1 MKRESWAAL
10 TLGLVLAYGC
20 AEPEEL
26 DNIRIITLGASN
38 SGDDAGVQ
46 PGAGGTG
53 GDPQGGQGG
62 TGPAP
67 AQGGTGGTGPAP
79 STGGTGGTPGT
90 GGTGGA
96 PGTGGTAGAPGA
108 GGTAP
113 GAGGTAPV
121 VAGNCVETG
130 DVSVFYTEG
139 AAATTQNIR
148 MTLAIRHGGA
158 ANAFPLSDLVVR
170 YWFGDDGLG
179 GFVGQSFYA
188 QANGG
193 ANLTANV
200 TTEFGSELGSAYID
214 IGFNATADV
223 GAGVDQLQMDIHADP
238 YANFDQSNDFSFV
251 ADATNVVNENITAYV
266 DGVQV
271 FGCTP
276 PAQ

>member
-20 AEPEEL
+20 AEAEPL
-26 DNIRIITLGASN
+26 GNVFIRDLNPDGGIAIPS
-38 SGDDAGVQ
+38 
-46 PGAGGTG
+46 AGGTG
-53 GDPQGGQGG
+53 GDPQGQGG

-67 AQGGTGGTGPAP
+67 GSGGTGGAGGTGAAP
-79 STGGTGGTPGT
+79 TTGGTGGTPGT

-96 PGTGGTAGAPGA
+96 PGTGGTGGAPGT
-108 GGTAP
+108 GGTGT

-130 DVSVFYTEG
+130 DISVFYSE
-139 AAATTQNIR
+139 AANAQTQNIR
-148 MTLAIRHGGA
+148 MTLAVRNDGA
-158 ANAFPLSDLVVR
+158 GFPVSDLVLR

-188 QANGG
+188 QLNAGG
-193 ANLTANV
+193 NITANV
-200 TTEFGSELGSAYID
+200 TTTFGSELGSAYVD
-214 IGFNATADV
+214 IGFNANTDI
-223 GAGVDQLQMDIHADP
+223 GAGIQQLQMDIHSDP
-238 YANFDQSNDFSFV
+238 YANWDQTNDFSFV
-251 ADATNVVNENITAYV
+251 EDANNVVNENITAYV
-266 DGVQV
+266 AGEQV